1 MFDPGCRGGRL
12 KKLISL
18 FLRAM
23 EVEPLEEWEWSRDFL
38 NCTGTRSFARQGE
51 LRALRARKKGK
62 ILV

>member
-1 MFDPGCRGGRL
+1 M

-51 LRALRARKKGK
+51 LRALSARKKGK